1 MVADAQLFESP
12 SLTLLY
18 FCLCAWV
25 KGKVYK
31 KKKLHTQD
39 TMLSCIL
46 NAVASIK
53 KREAQLRWTTRDL
66 CMRVAKPI
74 EVDSGIFETFIVN

>member
-1 MVADAQLFESP
+1 MVADAQLFQSP

-18 FCLCAWV
+18 FCLCTWV

-31 KKKLHTQD
+31 RKLHTQD
-39 TMLSCIL
+39 KMLSRIL

-53 KREAQLRWTTRDL
+53 KCEVQLRWKTRDL
-66 CMRVAKPI
+66 CMRVAKPTEI
-74 EVDSGIFETFIVN
+74 DSGIFETFIVN